1 MFRKIST
8 KGGNQVRLSSN
19 VKPERY
25 RLFIKPD
32 LKGFVFE
39 GEETIY
45 LTLEKSTDE
54 ITLHAKELEIS
65 EVSFKTS
72 NLKFQISKQ
81 IQNPQNQTVT
91 FKFKNKIPAGKG
103 ELALKFTGIL
113 NNKMRGFYRSQYKH
127 RGKQKHLATT
137 QFEATDARRA
147 FPCFDEPA
155 HKAIF
160 DVSLMVPKKMAV
172 VSNTIESEVLEHRG
186 EYKTVKFLPTP
197 KMSTYLLAFIVG
209 DLEYIE
215 GRTQPHNLGTSFGLQ
230 TSKAG
235 GQGRP
240 LQDNGTTVRVFT
252 TPEKKHQAKF
262 ALDTAIRCLE
272 FYNEYF
278 DIPYPLPVLDL
289 IAIPD
294 FNSAAMENWGAIT
307 YRESALLIDEK
318 NSSLS
323 SKQWVAIVI
332 AHEIAHQWFGNLV
345 TMEWW
350 THLWL
355 NEGFASYMEY
365 VCTDKLFPKWKMWE
379 QYVAQRFNTA
389 LELDALINTHP
400 IEVEVHHPEEIS
412 EIFDAV
418 SYAKGSVVIRM
429 LAEYL
434 GEKTFRDG
442 LRYYLKKHSFKNAS
456 TGQLWEAFEKVSGK
470 PVKKLMLNWTG
481 APGYPLV
488 KVVEEKNHLILN
500 QSRFY
505 SSPLSKKKSADKTL
519 WQIPVTVSGQ
529 GKPLKYL
536 LGAKSLKIPKSKSPW
551 QKINIGETSMFRTDY
566 SAQMLGDLSHGIKS
580 KKLSAVDR
588 LGVVRDAFALA
599 ESGDLPSAWALE
611 LLKNLKGETDYNV
624 WLMSAFGLA
633 GVGGIARNTKYYD
646 LYEKF
651 ANNLFD
657 DITEVVGWQE
667 KKNESSSEVLLRS
680 LVLQQ
685 AVKWEDKKTI
695 ASAKQIFKKNSK
707 PNVNIRS
714 VVYYAV
720 AAHGGRA
727 EHSKF
732 IKLYKNE
739 KLQEE
744 KDRFGR
750 ALAQFINESL
760 LKKTLEFALSSAVR
774 DQDAPFIIA
783 AVFRNPA
790 GAQVALEFVKKHWG
804 ELLKRY
810 ASGLSMISRIIGT
823 MDNFYSEEKAQ
834 EIEKFFKTHKA
845 PGATR
850 AIKQTLEKIR
860 SQEIWLKRD
869 GKHLENWLLKQNEK

>member
-1 MFRKIST
+1 MSKHI
-8 KGGNQVRLSSN
+8 KVRLPSHI
-19 VKPERY
+19 KPERY

-45 LTLEKSTDE
+45 LTLEKSVSE
-54 ITLHAKELEIS
+54 ITLHAKELVIS
-65 EVSFKTS
+65 EVSLQVSSIKYQVSSIKT
-72 NLKFQISKQ
+72 
-81 IQNPQNQTVT
+81 NPKAQTVT
-91 FKFKNKIPAGKG
+91 FKFKKKIPAGKG
-103 ELALKFTGIL
+103 ELSLKFTGIL
-113 NNKMRGFYRSQYKH
+113 NDKMRGFYRSQYNH
-127 RGKQKHLATT
+127 QSKQKHLATT

-147 FPCFDEPA
+147 FPCFDEPSA
-155 HKAIF
+155 KAIF
-160 DVSLMVPKKMAV
+160 DVSLMLPKKMTV
-172 VSNTIESEVLEHRG
+172 VSNTVETEVVEHQG
-186 EYKTVKFLPTP
+186 EYKTVTFAPTP

-215 GRTQPHNLGTSFGLQ
+215 GKT
-230 TSKAG
+230 K
-235 GQGRP
+235 
-240 LQDNGTTVRVFT
+240 DKVVVRIFT
-252 TPEKKHQAKF
+252 TPGKKHQAKF

-365 VCTDKLFPKWKMWE
+365 LCTDKLFPKWQMWE
-379 QYVAQRFNTA
+379 QYVAARFNTA
-389 LELDALINTHP
+389 LELDALTNTHP
-400 IEVEVHHPEEIS
+400 IEVEVNHPEEIS

-434 GEKTFRDG
+434 GEKTFRQG
-442 LRYYLKKHSFKNAS
+442 LRYYLKKHSYQNAS
-456 TGQLWEAFEKVSGK
+456 TVHLWEAFEKVSGK
-470 PVKKLMLNWTG
+470 PVKKLMQNWTG

-488 KVVEEKNHLILN
+488 RVIEEKNQLVLS

-505 SSPLSKKKSADKTL
+505 SSSVSKKISKDTTV
-519 WQIPVTVSGQ
+519 WQIPITVKDSSAKSKQ
-529 GKPLKYL
+529 YL
-536 LGAKSLKIPKSKSPW
+536 LSTKALKIPKSDAKWIKLNS
-551 QKINIGETSMFRTDY
+551 GETSMFRTDY
-566 SAQMLGDLSHGIKS
+566 PAQMLGALSLGLKNKTLNAI
-580 KKLSAVDR
+580 DR
-588 LGVVRDAFALA
+588 LGVVRDVFSLA
-599 ESGDLPSAWALE
+599 ESGDLPAVQALE
-611 LLKNLKGETDYNV
+611 AVKNLNNETDYNV
-624 WLMSAFGLA
+624 WLMVASGL
-633 GVGGIARNTKYYD
+633 GNVSGIARNLKNYPAYK
-646 LYEKF
+646 EF
-651 ANNLFD
+651 SNQLFQN
-657 DITEVVGWQE
+657 ILERVGWQE
-667 KKNESSSEVLLRS
+667 KAKETSSEVLLRS

-685 AVKWEDKKTI
+685 VIKWGDKKTI
-695 ASAKQIFKKNSK
+695 LKAKKMFAGKSK
-707 PNVNIRS
+707 PVVNIRS
-714 VVYYAV
+714 AVYFAV
-720 AAHGGRA
+720 ATTGGQT
-727 EHSKF
+727 EHAKF
-732 IKLYKNE
+732 IKLYKEE

-744 KDRFGR
+744 KDRLAR
-750 ALAQFINESL
+750 ALTQFTEPKL
-760 LKKTLEFALSSAVR
+760 LKKTLEFALSVSVR

-783 AVFRNPA
+783 GVFRNSV
-790 GAQVALEFVKKHWG
+790 GAEIALEFVKKHWT

-823 MDNFYSEEKAQ
+823 MDNFYTEEKAQ

-860 SQEIWLKRD
+860 SQTAWLKRD
-869 GKHLENWLLKQNEK
+869 GNHLSNWLEKQNES

>member
-1 MFRKIST
+1 MKS
-8 KGGNQVRLSSN
+8 VRLSSHI
-19 VKPERY
+19 KPERY

-32 LKGFVFE
+32 LKRFIFE

-45 LTLEKSTDE
+45 LNIEKPVNE
-54 ITLHAKELEIS
+54 ITLHTKELKI
-65 EVSFKTS
+65 
-72 NLKFQISKQ
+72 LQAKFRIKNYELR
-81 IQNPQNQTVT
+81 IKNRDIRYNEQNQTVT
-91 FKFKNKIPAGKG
+91 FKLKQTVKAGKG
-103 ELALKFTGIL
+103 ELSLKFTGIL
-113 NNKMRGFYRSQYKH
+113 NDKMRGFYRSQYKS
-127 RGKQKHLATT
+127 KNQQKHLATT

-147 FPCFDEPA
+147 FPCFDEPSA
-155 HKAIF
+155 KAIF
-160 DVSLMVPKKMAV
+160 DVTLMVPKKLAV
-172 VSNTIESEVLEHRG
+172 VSNTIESEVLEHQG
-186 EYKTVKFLPTP
+186 EYKTVKFAPTP

-215 GRTQPHNLGTSFGLQ
+215 GRTRNSAE
-230 TSKAG
+230 KAG
-235 GQGRP
+235 SAEQRGK
-240 LQDNGTTVRVFT
+240 NTNSGTLVRVFT
-252 TPEKKHQAKF
+252 TPGKKHQAKF

-272 FYNEYF
+272 FYNSYF

-365 VCTDKLFPKWKMWE
+365 LCTDKLFPQWNMWE

-389 LELDALINTHP
+389 LELDSLTNTHP

-442 LRYYLKKHSFKNAS
+442 LRYYLKKHSYQNAS
-456 TGQLWEAFEKVSGK
+456 TIHLWEAFEKVSGK
-470 PVKKLMLNWTG
+470 PVKKLMLNWTS

-488 KVVEEKNHLILN
+488 RVVEKEKQLVLM

-505 SSPLSKKKSADKTL
+505 SSAISKASSTDKTI
-519 WQIPVTVSGQ
+519 WQIPVTIKN
-529 GKPLKYL
+529 GKKISKHL
-536 LGAKSLKIPKSKSPW
+536 LGAKSIKIPKTSKTW
-551 QKINIGETSMFRTDY
+551 IKLNAGETSFFRTDY
-566 SAQMLGDLSHGIKS
+566 PAQMLGALSNGLPQ
-580 KKLSAVDR
+580 LSAIDR
-588 LGVVRDAFALA
+588 LGVVRDAFTLS
-599 ESGDLPSAWALE
+599 ESGDLPATQALE
-611 LLKNLKGETDYNV
+611 LVKHFKNEKDYNAWLMICFGLGNIGGLARNLKSYP
-624 WLMSAFGLA
+624 
-633 GVGGIARNTKYYD
+633 

-651 ANNLFD
+651 ALGIIQNILQ
-657 DITEVVGWQE
+657 TVGVKEAKGETGAQ
-667 KKNESSSEVLLRS
+667 VLLRS
-680 LVLQQ
+680 LILQQ
-685 AVKWEDKKTI
+685 AVKWGDKKTV
-695 ASAKQIFKKNSK
+695 AWALAQFNKNS
-707 PNVNIRS
+707 PVPVNLRS
-714 VVYYAV
+714 VVYF
-720 AAHGGRA
+720 AAAQFGSSK
-727 EHSKF
+727 EHA
-732 IKLYKNE
+732 KLVKMYTQE
-739 KLQEE
+739 EMQEE
-744 KDRFGR
+744 KDRIGR
-750 ALAQFINESL
+750 SLAHFKNPEL
-760 LKKTLEFALSSAVR
+760 LKKTLAFALSKQVR

-783 AVFRNPA
+783 AVFRNWA
-790 GAQVALEFVKKHWG
+790 GSAIALDFVKKHWG

-823 MDNFYSEEKAQ
+823 MDNFYSEEKAK
-834 EIEKFFKTHKA
+834 EIEKFFKAHKA
-845 PGATR
+845 PGAKR
-850 AIKQTLEKIR
+850 SIKQTLEKIR
-860 SQEIWLKRD
+860 SQAAWLKRD
-869 GKHLENWLLKQNEK
+869 GKPLDNWLLKQNEK

>member
-1 MFRKIST
+1 MSKHI
-8 KGGNQVRLSSN
+8 KVRLPSHI
-19 VKPERY
+19 KPERY

-45 LTLEKSTDE
+45 LTLEKSVSE
-54 ITLHAKELEIS
+54 ITLHAKELVIS
-65 EVSFKTS
+65 DVSLRVSSIKYQVSNIKT
-72 NLKFQISKQ
+72 
-81 IQNPQNQTVT
+81 NPKAQTVT
-91 FKFKNKIPAGKG
+91 FKFKQKIPAGKG
-103 ELALKFTGIL
+103 ELSLKFTGIL
-113 NNKMRGFYRSQYKH
+113 NDKMRGFYRSQYNH
-127 RGKQKHLATT
+127 QSKQKHLATT

-147 FPCFDEPA
+147 FPCFDEPSA
-155 HKAIF
+155 KAIF
-160 DVSLMVPKKMAV
+160 DVSLMLPKKMTV
-172 VSNTIESEVLEHRG
+172 VSNTVETEVIEHQG
-186 EYKTVKFLPTP
+186 EYKTVTFAPTP

-209 DLEYIE
+209 DLEYTE
-215 GRTQPHNLGTSFGLQ
+215 GKT
-230 TSKAG
+230 K
-235 GQGRP
+235 
-240 LQDNGTTVRVFT
+240 DKVVVRIFT
-252 TPEKKHQAKF
+252 TPGKKHQAKF

-365 VCTDKLFPKWKMWE
+365 LCTDKLFPKWQMWE
-379 QYVAQRFNTA
+379 QYVAARFNTA
-389 LELDALINTHP
+389 LELDALTNTHP
-400 IEVEVHHPEEIS
+400 IEVEVNHPEEIS

-434 GEKTFRDG
+434 GEKTFREG
-442 LRYYLKKHSFKNAS
+442 LRYYLKKHSYQNAS
-456 TGQLWEAFEKVSGK
+456 TVHLWEAFEKVSGK
-470 PVKKLMLNWTG
+470 PVKKLMQNWTG
-481 APGYPLV
+481 APGYPMV
-488 KVVEEKNHLILN
+488 RVIEEKNQLVLS

-505 SSPLSKKKSADKTL
+505 SSSVSKKISKDTTV
-519 WQIPVTVSGQ
+519 WQIPITVKDSSAKSKQ
-529 GKPLKYL
+529 YL
-536 LGAKSLKIPKSKSPW
+536 LSTKALKIPKSDAKWIKLNS
-551 QKINIGETSMFRTDY
+551 GETSMFRTDY
-566 SAQMLGDLSHGIKS
+566 PSQMLGALSLGLKNKTLNAI
-580 KKLSAVDR
+580 DR
-588 LGVVRDAFALA
+588 LGVVRDVFSLA
-599 ESGDLPSAWALE
+599 ESGDLPAVQALE
-611 LLKNLKGETDYNV
+611 AVKNLNNETDYNV
-624 WLMSAFGLA
+624 WLMVASGL
-633 GVGGIARNTKYYD
+633 GSVSGIARNLKNYPAYK
-646 LYEKF
+646 EF
-651 ANNLFD
+651 SNQLFQN
-657 DITEVVGWQE
+657 ILERVGWQE
-667 KKNESSSEVLLRS
+667 KAKETSSEVLLRS

-685 AVKWEDKKTI
+685 VIKWGNKKTI
-695 ASAKQIFKKNSK
+695 LKAKKLFAGKSK
-707 PNVNIRS
+707 PIVNIRS
-714 VVYYAV
+714 AVYYAV
-720 AAHGGRA
+720 ANTDGQADHA
-727 EHSKF
+727 KF
-732 IKLYKNE
+732 IKLYKEE

-744 KDRFGR
+744 KDRLAR
-750 ALAQFINESL
+750 ALTQFTEPKL
-760 LKKTLEFALSSAVR
+760 LKKTLKFALSVSVR

-783 AVFRNPA
+783 GVFRNSV
-790 GAQVALEFVKKHWG
+790 GAEIALEFVKKHWT

-823 MDNFYSEEKAQ
+823 MDNFYTEEKAQ

-860 SQEIWLKRD
+860 SQTAWLKRD
-869 GKHLENWLLKQNEK
+869 GNHLSNWLEKQNES

>member
-1 MFRKIST
+1 MK
-8 KGGNQVRLSSN
+8 NVRLPEY

-45 LTLEKSTDE
+45 LTLEKSVSE
-54 ITLHAKELEIS
+54 ITLHAKELIIS
-65 EVSFKTS
+65 DVSLKMS
-72 NLKFQISKQ
+72 NSKFQISKQ
-81 IQNPQNQTVT
+81 IQNPKSQTVT
-91 FKFKNKIPAGKG
+91 FKFKQKIPAGKG
-103 ELALKFTGIL
+103 ELSLKFTGIL
-113 NNKMRGFYRSQYKH
+113 NDKMRGFYRSQYNH
-127 RGKQKHLATT
+127 QSKQKHLATT

-147 FPCFDEPA
+147 FPCFDEPSA
-155 HKAIF
+155 KAVF
-160 DVSLMVPKKMAV
+160 DVSLMLPKKMTV
-172 VSNTIESEVLEHRG
+172 VSNTVETEVVEHQG
-186 EYKTVKFLPTP
+186 EYKTVTFAPTP

-215 GRTQPHNLGTSFGLQ
+215 GKT
-230 TSKAG
+230 K
-235 GQGRP
+235 
-240 LQDNGTTVRVFT
+240 DKVVVRIFT
-252 TPEKKHQAKF
+252 TPGKKHQAKF

-272 FYNEYF
+272 FYNQYF
-278 DIPYPLPVLDL
+278 DIAYPLPVLDL

-365 VCTDKLFPKWKMWE
+365 LCTDKLFPKWQMWE
-379 QYVAQRFNTA
+379 QYVAARFNTA
-389 LELDALINTHP
+389 LELDALTNTHP
-400 IEVEVHHPEEIS
+400 IEVEVNHPEEIS

-434 GEKTFRDG
+434 GERTFRDG
-442 LRYYLKKHSFKNAS
+442 LRYYLKKHSYQNAS
-456 TGQLWEAFEKVSGK
+456 TVHLWEAFEKVSGK
-470 PVKKLMLNWTG
+470 PVKKLMHNWTG

-488 KVVEEKNHLILN
+488 RVIEEKNHLVLK

-505 SSPLSKKKSADKTL
+505 SSSVSKKLSKDTTV
-519 WQIPVTVSGQ
+519 WQIPITVKDSNAKSKQ
-529 GKPLKYL
+529 YL
-536 LGAKSLKIPKSKSPW
+536 LNTKTLAIPKSKANW
-551 QKINIGETSMFRTDY
+551 IKLNAGETSMFRTDY
-566 SAQMLGDLSHGIKS
+566 PAQMLSALSLGLKNKTLTAIE
-580 KKLSAVDR
+580 R
-588 LGVVRDAFALA
+588 LGVVRDAFSLA
-599 ESGDLPSAWALE
+599 ESGDLPVVQVLE
-611 LLKNLKGETDYNV
+611 AVKNLNNETDYNV
-624 WLMSAFGLA
+624 WLMVATGL
-633 GVGGIARNTKYYD
+633 GSVSGIARNLKKYPAYK
-646 LYEKF
+646 EF
-651 ANNLFD
+651 SNELFQN
-657 DITEVVGWQE
+657 ILGRVGWQE
-667 KKNESSSEVLLRS
+667 KAKETSSQVLLRS

-685 AVKWEDKKTI
+685 VIKWGDEKTI
-695 ASAKQIFKKNSK
+695 LKAKKLFAGKSK
-707 PNVNIRS
+707 PIVNIRS
-714 VVYYAV
+714 AVYFAV
-720 AAHGGRA
+720 ATTGGQT
-727 EHSKF
+727 EHAKF
-732 IKLYKNE
+732 IKLYKEE

-744 KDRFGR
+744 KDRLAR
-750 ALAQFINESL
+750 ALTQFTEPKL
-760 LKKTLEFALSSAVR
+760 LKQTLEFALSSSVR

-783 AVFRNPA
+783 GVFRNSV
-790 GAQVALEFVKKHWG
+790 GAEIALGFVKKHWS

-810 ASGLSMISRIIGT
+810 ASGLSMISRIIST
-823 MDNFYSEEKAQ
+823 MDNFYTEEKAQ

-860 SQEIWLKRD
+860 SQTAWLKRD
-869 GKHLENWLLKQNEK
+869 GEHLSNWLEKQNES